1 MRIFARLL
9 VLLPLRW
16 VERVWASVTVP
27 NFGNDDVA
35 LNGGGDAGDDPYS
48 VIGKDAGQDRE
59 VVKIFMTVA
68 LGAASEGEAKNSCRR
83 RHGIYS
89 NVFEQ
94 LLDSTRRLY
103 PKLQL
108 FSGWAPYGQ
117 NLDGKIIKDV
127 MLEGARQAIVA
138 LPIHDAVAV
147 QQKHIEWAK
156 KQMLAS
162 WGKITGTEGLARVK
176 VDLP

>member
-1 MRIFARLL
+1 
-9 VLLPLRW
+9 
-16 VERVWASVTVP
+16 
-27 NFGNDDVA
+27 
-35 LNGGGDAGDDPYS
+35 
-48 VIGKDAGQDRE
+48 
-59 VVKIFMTVA
+59 MTVA
-68 LGAASEGEAKNSCRR
+68 LGAASEGAAKNSCKL

-89 NVFEQ
+89 NVFEP

-127 MLEGARQAIVA
+127 MLEGVSKGIVA

-162 WGKITGTEGLARVK
+162 WSKITGTEELARVK
-176 VDLP
+176 IDLP